1 MAQQRFIQFDW
12 PALSQANVERTRSLM
27 KEKRIDLLV
36 CNGME
41 NVRYLLAFSP
51 FNAMPM
57 TKTHL
62 VIFPVNAEQPTLYT
76 LNYYPDYVK
85 DSAPWIKDVRVFS
98 MNLVADVSAFIK
110 DSQIRNARIAL
121 DPFVNYGEGKGL
133 AEAAKE
139 FGCEIA
145 GDDVMMRARSIKS
158 PFEMEVIREAAA
170 LAEMGMKTA
179 LDSCLEG
186 WLEYEVAA
194 AAEYAMRSAGAEAP
208 AFSAIVASGYNG
220 AIVKETSSDKRLRN
234 GETVMI
240 DQGAM
245 FEGYNSEYCRTGI
258 VGRPSAEQREA
269 YAVVLEAEQT
279 AIKALVPGAKAGD
292 VDKAAREVIEKR
304 GWGEWQNAYAVG
316 HGLGIAC
323 WEYPGIYP
331 GSEDVIEAGMFVAV
345 EPGIHKI
352 GLGGIRIEDN
362 IYVTESGPEVLTK
375 TEYWDI

>member
-1 MAQQRFIQFDW
+1 MQQRFISFDW
-12 PALSQANVERTRSLM
+12 PNLSRMNIERARSLM
-27 KEKRIDLLV
+27 KEKKIDLLV

-41 NVRYLLAFSP
+41 NVRYLMAWSP

-62 VIFPVNAEQPTLYT
+62 AVLPVDAEQPVLFT
-76 LNYYPDYVK
+76 LNYYPDYLRE
-85 DSAPWIKDVRVFS
+85 SAPWIKDVRIFS
-98 MNLVADVSAFIK
+98 MDMAADVTNFIK
-110 DSQIRNARIAL
+110 DNNIRNARIAY
-121 DPFVNYGEGKGL
+121 DSFVGFTEGSNL
-133 AEAAKE
+133 AKQIEE
-139 FGCEIA
+139 FGCEVVKEEI
-145 GDDVMMRARSIKS
+145 MMRARTIKS
-158 PFEMEVIREAAA
+158 PLEMEVIREASAI
-170 LAEMGMKTA
+170 AEMGMKEG
-179 LDSCLEG
+179 LDCCIEG
-186 WLEYEVAA
+186 WREYEVAA

-240 DQGAM
+240 DQGAL

-258 VGRPSAEQREA
+258 VGKASNVQKEA
-269 YAVVLEAEQT
+269 YRVVLEAEQA
-279 AIKALVPGAKAGD
+279 AIEALVPGAKAED
-292 VDKAAREVIEKR
+292 VDKAARTVIEKH
-304 GWGEWQNAYAVG
+304 GWGEYQNAYAVG

-323 WEYPGIYP
+323 WELPGIFP
-331 GSEDVIEAGMFVAV
+331 GSADIIEAGMFVAV